1 MTAVGEAEFAELGR
15 ALAPVSESY
24 LRALV
29 RSSGLPLDPVVEGVR
44 QESFDELG
52 RTLEALAREYARASA
67 AGDTERA
74 RRCRQ
79 AVLTGKQHARL
90 AARRRGVSADERVR
104 KEEMAAWMLLWLENP
119 AVFPAWL
126 AVRRKAEAPPV

>member
-1 MTAVGEAEFAELGR
+1 MGEAEFAELAR
-15 ALAPVSESY
+15 QLAPVSESY

-44 QESFDELG
+44 QESFEQLG
-52 RTLEALAREYARASA
+52 RTLEALAREYALASA
-67 AGDTERA
+67 AGDRERA
-74 RRCRQ
+74 RRCRE
-79 AVLTGKQHARL
+79 AVLIGRQHARL
-90 AARRRGVSADERVR
+90 AARRRGLSAAERAR

-126 AVRRKAEAPPV
+126 AVRRRAGSPPP